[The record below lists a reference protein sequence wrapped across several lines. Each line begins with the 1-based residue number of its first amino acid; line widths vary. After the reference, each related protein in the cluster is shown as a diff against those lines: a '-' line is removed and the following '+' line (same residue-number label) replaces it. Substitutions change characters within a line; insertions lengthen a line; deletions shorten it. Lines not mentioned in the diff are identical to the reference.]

1 MFNAIGR
8 RHHLPPQ
15 GEETAMKLYM
25 HAAACSLSPHII
37 CRELGLDIELVQV
50 DRQTHRTSNGEDYLA
65 INGNGYVPALML
77 DDGKVLTEG
86 PAIVQFLADSVPE
99 GAALLPEVG
108 NIRRN
113 EVQSYLN
120 FITAEL
126 HKPMVLLFNPIYSS
140 VHEEIRALISKRLA
154 WLNGRLAGPY
164 LTGDAFTVA
173 DAYLFVCLN
182 WSPWTN
188 IDLKQWPA
196 LHGFMARVA
205 ARPKVREALQAED
218 LEAFDADGVYF
229 APHAY
234 LATSGR
240 TGSPVRP

>member
-1 MFNAIGR
+1 
-8 RHHLPPQ
+8 
-15 GEETAMKLYM
+15 MKLYM

-113 EVQSYLN
+113 EVQSHLN

-140 VHEEIRALISKRLA
+140 VHEEIRALISKRLT

-182 WSPWTN
+182 WSPWTD

-229 APHAY
+229 GPHAY
-234 LATSGR
+234 LASSGR
-240 TGSPVRP
+240 SGSPVRP